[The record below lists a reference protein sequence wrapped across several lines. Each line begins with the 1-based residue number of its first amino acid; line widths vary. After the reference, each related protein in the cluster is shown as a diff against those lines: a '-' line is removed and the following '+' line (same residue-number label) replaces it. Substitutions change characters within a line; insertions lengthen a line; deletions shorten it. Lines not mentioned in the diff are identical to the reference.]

1 MKGEILE
8 QVENCESIDEQV
20 EIAVEYL
27 SIIDNKHHSDI
38 IRKVLKNVADAEAAG
53 ETDYAHA
60 SMYMNRIVNVT
71 KVKFDKEGL
80 KDIYSNYKDEGVDS
94 LGTKQ
99 QTSLDKWL
107 MENVEKVVKK
117 TTTDT
122 NVDVTYIF
130 HIQGEQKTIE
140 TKQDHYSFTRLS
152 KLVYKQFD
160 VQTADP
166 SEKANDAWGDW
177 IEAFIQRQKE
187 EEEFVGSR
195 TQVIE
200 ELQERIDGSDA
211 YTDIELAYN
220 RRRIHYDE
228 EEDAYNVPSRLI
240 TSVCEEFGI
249 TPEALSSEMKK
260 KEIVSSGGCSKKKQV
275 GERRPRFWEIP
286 SDFADANV
294 VSEEDEE
301 FVTSRY
307 GGENDV

>member
-8 QVENCESIDEQV
+8 KIENCESIDEKITV
-20 EIAVEYL
+20 C
-27 SIIDNKHHSDI
+27 
-38 IRKVLKNVADAEAAG
+38 RKQLPDAEPPVQN
-53 ETDYAHA
+53 EV
-60 SMYMNRIVNVT
+60 IPVV
-71 KVKFDKEGL
+71 L
-80 KDIYSNYKDEGVDS
+80 KDIVHEEVGDVFVGAHLGAIADISGVNFTKTSLKKLYKQYKEEEVDS
-94 LGTKQ
+94 LGTEQKIP
-99 QTSLDKWL
+99 LDKWL
-107 MENVEKVVKK
+107 MDNVEKVVKK

-160 VQTADP
+160 AQTADP

-177 IEAFIQRQKE
+177 IEAFITRHKE
-187 EEEFVGSR
+187 EEEFVGPR

-260 KEIVSSGGCSKKKQV
+260 KEIVASGGCSTKKQA

-286 SDFADANV
+286 SDFANANI

-301 FVTSRY
+301 FDTSRY
-307 GGENDV
+307 GGENNV

>member
-1 MKGEILE
+1 MKGDILE
-8 QVENCESIDEQV
+8 QVQNCESIDEKIKICSKQLPHADPTV
-20 EIAVEYL
+20 QNEVIPEVLRDIVQEDINDIFVGVHFGAIANI
-27 SIIDNKHHSDI
+27 S
-38 IRKVLKNVADAEAAG
+38 G
-53 ETDYAHA
+53 
-60 SMYMNRIVNVT
+60 VNFT
-71 KVKFDKEGL
+71 KTNL
-80 KDIYSNYKDEGVDS
+80 KDLYGKYKQEKVDS
-94 LGTKQ
+94 LGTEQK
-99 QTSLDKWL
+99 TPLDEWL
-107 MENVEKVVKK
+107 VDNVEKVVKK

-130 HIQGEQKTIE
+130 HISGEQKTIE
-140 TKQDHYSFTRLS
+140 TKQDHYSFTTLS
-152 KLVYKQFD
+152 KLIYKQFD
-160 VQTADP
+160 VQTSDP

-177 IEAFIQRQKE
+177 IESFIQRQKE
-187 EEEFVGSR
+187 EEEFVGPR

-200 ELQERIDGSDA
+200 ELKERIDGSDA

-301 FVTSRY
+301 FDTSRY

>member
-8 QVENCESIDEQV
+8 KIENCESIDEKITV
-20 EIAVEYL
+20 C
-27 SIIDNKHHSDI
+27 
-38 IRKVLKNVADAEAAG
+38 RKQLPDAEPPVQN
-53 ETDYAHA
+53 EV
-60 SMYMNRIVNVT
+60 IPVV
-71 KVKFDKEGL
+71 L
-80 KDIYSNYKDEGVDS
+80 KDIVHEEVGDVFVGAHLGAIADISGVNFTKTSLKKLYKQYKEEEVDS
-94 LGTKQ
+94 LGTEQKIP
-99 QTSLDKWL
+99 LDKWL
-107 MENVEKVVKK
+107 MDNVEKVVKK

-160 VQTADP
+160 AQTADP

-177 IEAFIQRQKE
+177 IEAFITRHKE
-187 EEEFVGSR
+187 EEEFVGPR

-260 KEIVSSGGCSKKKQV
+260 KEIVASGGCSTKKQV
-275 GERRPRFWEIP
+275 GDHRPRFWEIP
-286 SDFADANV
+286 SDFANANI

-301 FVTSRY
+301 FDTSRY